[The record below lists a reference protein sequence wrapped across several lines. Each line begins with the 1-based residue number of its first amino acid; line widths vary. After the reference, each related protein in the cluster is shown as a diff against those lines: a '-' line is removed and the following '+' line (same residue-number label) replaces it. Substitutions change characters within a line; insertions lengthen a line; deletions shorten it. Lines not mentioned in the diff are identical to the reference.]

1 MEGSAPPGGHVGQG
15 SPGNP
20 CPGRRFRKLPPFDR
34 SSPAFAAPDVY
45 IGEIMKTA
53 YVAYKASF
61 IIALS
66 FSAVL
71 VGCGPTSTLG
81 SSSPT
86 PATSVFSSP
95 TATAS
100 PASSSSPVATATPQP
115 PPGFTCADASGGS
128 EQTGSDVVGV
138 CVGQHD
144 GYDRLVIE
152 FSDSIPSYSVQ
163 RRSGASFTGSPRG
176 QWLPSAE
183 RMESS
188 WSSILSSTGRPTRGQ
203 PLSNRTTQSCARP
216 VSWRTSKGISS
227 GRSESRALL
236 AYG

>member
-1 MEGSAPPGGHVGQG
+1 
-15 SPGNP
+15 
-20 CPGRRFRKLPPFDR
+20 
-34 SSPAFAAPDVY
+34 
-45 IGEIMKTA
+45 MKTA

-176 QWLPSAE
+176 QVVTLGGTNGVLVVVHPIFNWTSYSGPTAFKPDYPVLREARLVENFEGYQQWALGIQGTPCL
-183 RMESS
+183 RVT
-188 WSSILSSTGRPTRGQ
+188 ILTAPPR
-203 PLSNRTTQSCARP
+203 LVVDIAAN
-216 VSWRTSKGISS
+216 
-227 GRSESRALL
+227 E
-236 AYG
+236 